1 MQTAERDEIG
11 LFQYL
16 GLLKGS
22 GEEVEPARVRVERDS
37 LCHRRFCRVE

>member
-22 GEEVEPARVRVERDS
+22 GGVEPARVRVERDS